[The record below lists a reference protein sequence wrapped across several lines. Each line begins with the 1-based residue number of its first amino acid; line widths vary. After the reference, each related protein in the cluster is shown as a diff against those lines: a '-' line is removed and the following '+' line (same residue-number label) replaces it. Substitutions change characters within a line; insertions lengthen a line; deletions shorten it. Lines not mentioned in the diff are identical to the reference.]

1 MKVYKLKL
9 LNGVNTE
16 ETEVNAE
23 AHTFDNGM
31 ILFWTKN
38 SAEEWAMVAAYPTTR
53 TAITYY
59 DEVPQFDADIKAVKS
74 LSTMGTKKGKK

>member
-1 MKVYKLKL
+1 MKVYRLKL

-16 ETEVNAE
+16 ETEVKAE

-38 SAEEWAMVAAYPTTR
+38 SAEEWAMVAAYPTAL

-59 DEVPQFDADIKAVKS
+59 DEVPQTASDIQVVPTA
-74 LSTMGTKKGKK
+74 KKGRKK